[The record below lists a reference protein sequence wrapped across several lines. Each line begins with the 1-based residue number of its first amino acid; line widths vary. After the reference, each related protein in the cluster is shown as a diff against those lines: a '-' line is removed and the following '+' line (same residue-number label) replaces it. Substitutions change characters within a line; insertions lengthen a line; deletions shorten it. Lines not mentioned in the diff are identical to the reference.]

1 MKKLELQ
8 QIIKEEIKSLSEND
22 MFLKSKLNI
31 KDSLNDDFFKALD
44 YFSNY
49 YIKDDLGKRFK
60 GLKTHMLNLKNDLD
74 KFQKRR

>member
-74 KFQKRR
+74 KLQKRR

>member
-49 YIKDDLGKRFK
+49 YIKEDLGKRFK

>member
-74 KFQKRR
+74 KFQKHR